1 MLLGNSCSFNNVLMF
16 SDYSSDPS
24 MGPLKLHLKI
34 QKTDLTETLVEFYQC
49 GLNEMR
55 FSFYRGCSITLM
67 CFFLKIQKG
76 LTCWLNKIEEE
87 LGFGKHLLFL
97 EEHVKFVK

>member
-1 MLLGNSCSFNNVLMF
+1 MF
-16 SDYSSDPS
+16 SDYSSNPS
-24 MGPLKLHLKI
+24 VGPLKLDLKI
-34 QKTDLTETLVEFYQC
+34 PKTDLTEMLVEFYQC

-67 CFFLKIQKG
+67 CFFLKIKKG
-76 LTCWLNKIEEE
+76 LTCWMNKIEEE

>member
-1 MLLGNSCSFNNVLMF
+1 MS
-16 SDYSSDPS
+16 SDYSSNPS
-24 MGPLKLHLKI
+24 MGPLKFRLKT
-34 QKTDLTETLVEFYQC
+34 QKTDLTEMLVEFYQR
-49 GLNEMR
+49 GLNEMQ

-67 CFFLKIQKG
+67 CFFLKIKKG
-76 LTCWLNKIEEE
+76 LACWLNKIEKE